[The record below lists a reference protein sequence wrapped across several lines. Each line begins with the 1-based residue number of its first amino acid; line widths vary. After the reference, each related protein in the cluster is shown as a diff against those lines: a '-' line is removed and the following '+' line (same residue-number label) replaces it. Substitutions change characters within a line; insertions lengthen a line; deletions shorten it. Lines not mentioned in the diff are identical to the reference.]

1 MKMQY
6 HQISQDEA
14 KAIALKDAGMTEADV
29 AFMETEMERDDGIAQ
44 YQISFIA
51 GQTEYEY
58 EIDANSGSIL
68 GRDIEK
74 E

>member
-1 MKMQY
+1 
-6 HQISQDEA
+6 
-14 KAIALKDAGMTEADV
+14 MTEADV

-58 EIDANSGSIL
+58 EINANSGSIL